1 VDAFLSAFSGYVP
14 WLAIIVLAL
23 IFRKQT
29 SALIAALVD
38 RVREGASISVGP
50 VQVGQLVTTTAD
62 AERVAEAQ
70 GDRVLTFGDP
80 DRLKLLFKAQGSR
93 WTKSTKAMDVPG
105 GCLVQVSNERQGPSG
120 EWTVAE
126 ALAYVPGAGIKT
138 LEGGGFALGDV
149 T

>member
-29 SALIAALVD
+29 SALIASLVD
-38 RVREGASISVGP
+38 RVKGGASISVGP
-50 VQVGQLVTTTAD
+50 VKVGELVTTTAD

-80 DRLKLLFKAQGSR
+80 DRLKLLFKAQGST

-105 GCLVQVSNERQGPSG
+105 GCLVQVSNERQSDSG

-126 ALAYVPGAGIKT
+126 ALAYVPGARVKT